1 MEERNLILE
10 AIEDWNNNIYE
21 WIIDSPIII
30 KYNDLSKM
38 SNDINNF
45 NISDDDYFLNKINLI
60 VIYNGIYTSKKNIE
74 FNFKKIDTYI
84 WSISFYN
91 INMPNSYLF
100 INNLNNNNININF
113 TWIEVKKIILFNNKF
128 NSLIINSKKI
138 NWIKKIWWIII
149 KDKCIINNINI
160 LNYES
165 NYDQENISIYNS
177 EIDKLIIE
185 KSNFKDLVINNS
197 IINNIKIKDNNIL
210 NFNLLNFHNNLYI
223 NNNIC
228 NCNFLLENSNLS
240 EKNVKIFNLNIE
252 NFKIENSNL
261 WKSIISNTKIN
272 NLELKNPVLNETI
285 FNNVEF
291 PKTDIKIAWEE
302 NSTNY
307 SEVKEYYIQL
317 KNVMDNS
324 WNHIQA
330 DKFFAK
336 EMEYYGKSLKWEKW
350 QFWNKLVY
358 YIQKWISDFWNDWTL
373 PILWMINLWNF
384 FLIIDYYLK
393 DYKLISDVNLILYLK
408 NLYRYL
414 NDLAN
419 AIKPLDVLNVT
430 SDITFFWLL
439 YKITLAILIYHL
451 IISLKRLTKR

>member
-10 AIEDWNNNIYE
+10 EIEKNKDNINKLNQQTIKVKYISIEKLKKDLVEISDDKIYFIKNNFILELYCNDNLFIE
-21 WIIDSPIII
+21 
-30 KYNDLSKM
+30 KYISINLSNFTKKI
-38 SNDINNF
+38 SNLNLINF
-45 NISDDDYFLNKINLI
+45 NIIN
-60 VIYNGIYTSKKNIE
+60 Y
-74 FNFKKIDTYI
+74 YI
-84 WSISFYN
+84 WFEN
-91 INMPNSYLF
+91 
-100 INNLNNNNININF
+100 
-113 TWIEVKKIILFNNKF
+113 
-128 NSLIINSKKI
+128 
-138 NWIKKIWWIII
+138 
-149 KDKCIINNINI
+149 INNINLNIDIDFITGKYIYIQNCNLNKIFFRSKTKKTWGIIISDNCKINTIQI
-160 LNYES
+160 LEYIS
-165 NYDQENISIYNS
+165 NYDQENISIFNS
-177 EIDKLIIE
+177 KIDELIIE

-261 WKSIISNTKIN
+261 WKSIISNTKIK

-307 SEVKEYYIQL
+307 SEIKEYYIQL

-373 PILWMINLWNF
+373 PILWIINLWNL

-393 DYKLISDVNLILYLK
+393 DYKLISDVNFILYLK